1 MGSQDHR
8 DRGHMETGYARDVG
22 GRAEQ
27 QDAVAVF
34 ASPDDTRHLLLVAD
48 GMGGHA
54 DGARASGTAMA
65 TAGRLW
71 QACDGRPSDPAAFLD
86 QIFRDT
92 HEALCAE
99 DRPPEARPGTTLV
112 ALYVDGREAHWAH
125 CGDSRLYH
133 FEGPKP
139 VSRTRDH
146 TRVQELLEA
155 GQISEAEMG
164 HHPAQNQLL
173 QALGVVDSIRV
184 DFGQAALGAGSRFLL
199 CSDGFWEQIS
209 PAEMH
214 ALLESGSLQAGL
226 EAWVNEA
233 ARRGGARGD
242 NVAAAACRVHAPD
255 RRHWQQALRAT
266 IHPLL
271 AAGLLLLAA
280 LTILFWPL

>member
-1 MGSQDHR
+1 
-8 DRGHMETGYARDVG
+8 METGYARDIG

-34 ASPDDTRHLLLVAD
+34 ASPDGTRHLLVVAD

-54 DGARASGTAMA
+54 EGARAAGTAMA
-65 TAGRLW
+65 TAGRQW
-71 QACDGRPSDPAAFLD
+71 EACGGRPADPAAFLD

-92 HEALCAE
+92 HDALRA
-99 DRPPEARPGTTLV
+99 DGRPPEARPGTTLI
-112 ALYVDGREAHWAH
+112 ALHIDGQDAHWAH

-133 FEGPKP
+133 FAGPKR
-139 VSRTRDH
+139 VFRTRDH

-155 GQISEAEMG
+155 GQIIEAEMG

-173 QALGVVDSIRV
+173 QALGVAESIQV
-184 DFGQAALGAGSRFLL
+184 DFGHATPGPDSRFLL

-209 PAEMH
+209 PTEMH
-214 ALLESGSLQAGL
+214 ALLESGNLQAGL
-226 EAWVNEA
+226 EAWVREA

-255 RRHWQQALRAT
+255 RTRWQQALRAA

-271 AAGLLLLAA
+271 AIGVLLLAVLA
-280 LTILFWPL
+280 ILFWPL